1 MKVDLKQSD
10 KNMDT
15 NNNHKKTFQS
25 IRGDVFVCLLLVI
38 LTLSVYWQ
46 VNNHAF
52 INFDDDVY
60 VTDNHNVQAGLTL
73 EGLRFAFSFVER
85 TYWHPLTWLSHMLDC
100 QLFGL
105 NAGLHHL
112 MNLIFHL
119 ANSLLLFAVLKRMSG
134 ALWQSAFVAALFA
147 LHPMN
152 VDSVAWVS
160 ERKNLLSTFFWL
172 LTMLTYVRYTERP
185 NFYTYTIVFVTLAL
199 GLLAKPMLVTL
210 PFVFLLLDYWPL
222 RRYRLVQSEVGN
234 NERADKSIFDNAK
247 KSRTFQLILE
257 KFPFLALSAY
267 TINLSSSSVQE
278 YGIVLSLESVS
289 MKLRIANAFVS
300 YIKYL
305 GKMIWPQQLAIY
317 YPFPKI
323 IPVWQTISAFML
335 LVFISVLVI
344 KALKRAP
351 YLAVGWL
358 WYLGT
363 LVPVIGL
370 MQAGLWPAMADR
382 WAYVPLIGIFIM
394 VAWGISDLA
403 ARWHFKKTWLSLT
416 AATVLL
422 VFIVTTWLQVRI
434 WADSITLFE
443 HALKV
448 TTDNFVAH
456 NNLGTALKEQGRIV
470 EAIRHYQEALR
481 LFPGYAKAHNN
492 IGAAMENQ
500 GRIAEAIGHYTEAL
514 RFDPD
519 NALIHYNLGHVLGEQ
534 DRTAEAI
541 GHYIKALQIKPDFA
555 DAHNNLGVA
564 LLRLGKIVQA
574 IGHLQEAVRLK
585 PDSVIMQ
592 KNLKSA
598 LAAQDK
604 SDKELG
610 KLQVAL
616 KQKPVDAYLYYK
628 MGVLYKSN
636 GRLDEA
642 IEQFQKAIELKPQYF
657 EALYNLA
664 IIFALKGDYD
674 KSLGLSKAMLSARP
688 DDAAAHYFVACI
700 YARKNCIEESI
711 DWLKKA
717 IERGYQNWD
726 LIKTDKNLANIRET
740 TFFQNLVKNH

>member
-1 MKVDLKQSD
+1 MNTHND
-10 KNMDT
+10 
-15 NNNHKKTFQS
+15 HKRTFWG
-25 IRGDVFVCLLLVI
+25 IRGDVFVCLLLFI

-73 EGLRFAFSFVER
+73 EGLKFAFSFVER

-112 MNLIFHL
+112 MNLLFHM
-119 ANSLLLFAVLKRMSG
+119 ANSLLLFAILKRMSG

-147 LHPMN
+147 LHPIN

-172 LTMLTYVRYTERP
+172 LTMLAYVRYTERP
-185 NFYTYTIVFVTLAL
+185 NFYKYTIVFVTLAL
-199 GLLAKPMLVTL
+199 GLLAKTMLVTL

-222 RRYRLVQSEVGN
+222 RRYRLAHSEVGN
-234 NERADKSIFDNAK
+234 NEKADKFMLGSVK
-247 KSRTFQLILE
+247 KSQTLGLILE
-257 KFPFLALSAY
+257 KVPLLALSAGM
-267 TINLSSSSVQE
+267 INLSSSSVQE

-289 MKLRIANAFVS
+289 MKLRIANALVS

-305 GKMIWPQQLAIY
+305 AKMIWPQRLAIY

-323 IPVWQTISAFML
+323 IPMWQTIAAFML

-370 MQAGLWPAMADR
+370 IQAGLWPAMADR

-394 VAWGISDLA
+394 VAWGIPDLA
-403 ARWHFKKTWLSLT
+403 ARWHFKKTWLSLA
-416 AATVLL
+416 AATVLS
-422 VFIVTTWLQVRI
+422 VFVVTTWLHVRI

-443 HALKV
+443 HAIKV
-448 TTDNFVAH
+448 TTNNFVAH
-456 NNLGTALKEQGRIV
+456 NNLGTALKEQGRIA
-470 EAIRHYQEALR
+470 EAIHHYQEALR
-481 LFPGYAKAHNN
+481 LLPGYAKAHNN
-492 IGAAMENQ
+492 IGAVMENQ
-500 GRIAEAIGHYTEAL
+500 GRIAEAILHYTEAV
-514 RFDPD
+514 RIDPE

-534 DRTAEAI
+534 DRMAEAI
-541 GHYIKALQIKPDFA
+541 GHYVKALQIKPDFA
-555 DAHNNLGVA
+555 DAYNNLGVA
-564 LLRLGKIVQA
+564 LLRLGKITQA
-574 IGHLQEAVRLK
+574 IDYLQEAVRLK
-585 PDSVIMQ
+585 PDAVAMQ
-592 KNLKSA
+592 DNLKSA
-598 LAAQDK
+598 LTAQEK
-604 SDKELG
+604 SEKELS
-610 KLQVAL
+610 KLQAAL
-616 KQKPVDAYLYYK
+616 QQKPVDAHLYYK
-628 MGVLYKSN
+628 MGELYKSN

-642 IEQFQKAIELKPQYF
+642 IAQFQKAIELKPKYF

-664 IIFALKGDYD
+664 IIFALKGEYD
-674 KSLGLSKAMLSARP
+674 QALELSEAMLSARP
-688 DDAAAHYFVACI
+688 EDAAAHYFVACI
-700 YARKNCIEESI
+700 YARKNRIEESL

-717 IERGYQNWD
+717 IEKGYQNWE
-726 LIKTDKNLANIRET
+726 LIKTDKNLANIRKT
-740 TFFQNLVKNH
+740 DFFQDLVKNH